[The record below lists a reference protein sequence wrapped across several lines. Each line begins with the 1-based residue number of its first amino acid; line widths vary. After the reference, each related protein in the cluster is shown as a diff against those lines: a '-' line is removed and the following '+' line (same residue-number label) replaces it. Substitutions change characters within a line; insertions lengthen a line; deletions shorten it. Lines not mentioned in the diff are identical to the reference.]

1 MAIKPNR
8 KPMKFASGAK
18 DKQQRNAI
26 DDAIIAAMSD
36 DSERALSFDDTQLMK
51 EMIGRKENLA
61 MSTMG
66 ESGKTISD
74 ADRQRAMDRAGR
86 LVADEFKELGMP
98 TVKPR
103 ARPPKKPKT
112 ILRSKKISVS
122 DEPDL
127 PTANYLIDSMARD
140 AAANKFATQN
150 FEAGGAALVGGQVKL
165 DKNKDGKISGADFR
179 MMEDGGEAKV
189 KKRKKS
195 KKSKGN
201 MCRGGGAALRGTSF
215 SGVK

>member
-51 EMIGRKENLA
+51 EMIGRKESLA
-61 MSTMG
+61 ESMMSG

-74 ADRQRAMDRAGR
+74 ADRKRATIRATS
-86 LVADEFKELGMP
+86 LLGMP
-98 TVKPR
+98 TKKPR
-103 ARPPKKPKT
+103 ARPDVGAIERGNNSAKRT
-112 ILRSKKISVS
+112 AQ
-122 DEPDL
+122 DL
-127 PTANYLIDSMARD
+127 
-140 AAANKFATQN
+140 ATM
-150 FEAGGAALVGGQVKL
+150 EAGGLVGGQKKL
-165 DKNKDGKISGADFR
+165 DKNKDGKISGADFK
-179 MMEDGGEAKV
+179 MMEDGGEVKG
-189 KKRKKS
+189 KKR